1 MDQINYFATRY
12 RIKPGNYSKYTP
24 FSNLCYTD
32 CMQKDRSFWSE
43 WAHFLHQWGLA
54 ELAGSL
60 LEAAGPLNVF
70 LAQVVYAGRPFIGQS
85 ISEAKLAALTDL
97 FEDKEESRS
106 FAAFLREESS
116 R

>member
-1 MDQINYFATRY
+1 MNKSIGFVTGYS
-12 RIKPGNYSKYTP
+12 IKPGNYSKYTP

-32 CMQKDRSFWSE
+32 YMQKDRSFWSE

-85 ISEAKLAALTDL
+85 ISETQLAALTDL